1 MLAEQIGSG
10 RLRPG
15 QRLGA
20 ERALAAEF
28 GVSRATLRQALA
40 VLEEGGVV
48 RRVPGRG
55 GGTFVA
61 KGKIERDLSR
71 IVGVPALLRSQ
82 GVVAGTRVLS
92 ARLAEADDVTAQ
104 ELRARPGELVVD
116 LVRIRLADGSPFSL
130 EHAKFPAR
138 RFPGLLELPLGG
150 SVYELIEEHFGARP
164 AEAVERIEVAAASAD
179 EAAILDV
186 EPGAPLMAITR
197 TTTDPDGEPIE
208 FSRDLF
214 RADRT
219 RIVVRTEAGASRTE
233 AGASAPSPA
242 GPGSSSCAP
251 RRQDEHPVGRI
262 RFMDQQRVN
271 LDGFAIEDPELGL
284 AALRSPHDPEPSL
297 VVADGRVVELDG
309 VPEAEFDSIDTYI
322 AGHGLDLTV
331 AEEAMALSDVAF
343 ARLLVDPAVP
353 RGEDHPAER
362 GRHSGQAGPGAG
374 PAPPAR
380 AGHGH
385 DQAARPAHAEQPGP
399 CHQPAR
405 RPAAARRRR
414 GHRGGVRLPRDRDHR
429 AGPRRRAEQR
439 GRLPDRRGVRRRRG
453 AHPVLGRGGHGARAR
468 HARPDLVRRD
478 RFAVR
483 HRAGVH
489 RR

>member
-1 MLAEQIGSG
+1 MTEVPAARTPEEVRRVLAEQIGSG

-20 ERALAAEF
+20 ERALAAEL

-40 VLEEGGVV
+40 VLEDGGVV

-82 GVVAGTRVLS
+82 GVGAGTRVLS

-104 ELRARPGELVVD
+104 ALRARPGELVID

-164 AEAVERIEVAAASAD
+164 TEAVERIEVAAASAD

-197 TTTDPDGEPIE
+197 TTTDADGEPIE

-219 RIVVRTEAGASRTE
+219 RIVVRTEGSASR
-233 AGASAPSPA
+233 AAP
-242 GPGSSSCAP
+242 
-251 RRQDEHPVGRI
+251 GR
-262 RFMDQQRVN
+262 
-271 LDGFAIEDPELGL
+271 A
-284 AALRSPHDPEPSL
+284 
-297 VVADGRVVELDG
+297 RVVELH
-309 VPEAEFDSIDTYI
+309 A
-322 AGHGLDLTV
+322 
-331 AEEAMALSDVAF
+331 
-343 ARLLVDPAVP
+343 
-353 RGEDHPAER
+353 
-362 GRHSGQAGPGAG
+362 
-374 PAPPAR
+374 
-380 AGHGH
+380 
-385 DQAARPAHAEQPGP
+385 QAA
-399 CHQPAR
+399 
-405 RPAAARRRR
+405 
-414 GHRGGVRLPRDRDHR
+414 V
-429 AGPRRRAEQR
+429 
-439 GRLPDRRGVRRRRG
+439 
-453 AHPVLGRGGHGARAR
+453 
-468 HARPDLVRRD
+468 
-478 RFAVR
+478 
-483 HRAGVH
+483 
-489 RR
+489 

>member
-1 MLAEQIGSG
+1 MTAGPAGGRTPDEVRRVLAEQIGGG

-20 ERALAAEF
+20 ERTLAAEL

-40 VLEEGGVV
+40 VLEESGAV

-104 ELRARPGELVVD
+104 ALRTRPGELVVD
-116 LVRIRLADGSPFSL
+116 LMRIRLADGSPFSL

-150 SVYELIEEHFGARP
+150 SVYELMEEHFDARP
-164 AEAVERIEVAAASAD
+164 AEAVERIEVATASAD
-179 EAAILDV
+179 EAAILDI

-219 RIVVRTEAGASRTE
+219 RIVVHTEAGTSR
-233 AGASAPSPA
+233 AVPGPA
-242 GPGSSSCAP
+242 
-251 RRQDEHPVGRI
+251 Q
-262 RFMDQQRVN
+262 
-271 LDGFAIEDPELGL
+271 
-284 AALRSPHDPEPSL
+284 
-297 VVADGRVVELDG
+297 VVEL
-309 VPEAEFDSIDTYI
+309 
-322 AGHGLDLTV
+322 
-331 AEEAMALSDVAF
+331 
-343 ARLLVDPAVP
+343 
-353 RGEDHPAER
+353 
-362 GRHSGQAGPGAG
+362 
-374 PAPPAR
+374 R
-380 AGHGH
+380 A
-385 DQAARPAHAEQPGP
+385 QAAG
-399 CHQPAR
+399 
-405 RPAAARRRR
+405 
-414 GHRGGVRLPRDRDHR
+414 
-429 AGPRRRAEQR
+429 
-439 GRLPDRRGVRRRRG
+439 
-453 AHPVLGRGGHGARAR
+453 
-468 HARPDLVRRD
+468 
-478 RFAVR
+478 
-483 HRAGVH
+483 
-489 RR
+489 